1 MLRPPPKHPADF
13 FCYRVSVQPD
23 LARLASLSGDPT
35 RATMLLALMDGRSLP
50 SGELAFSANIA
61 PQTASGHLAKL
72 VDAGLLAVETQGR
85 HRYYRIAKPEVSFAL
100 ETLGELAP
108 PRREPDPP
116 SEEARR
122 FRFARTCYGHLGG
135 ILAVKIVD
143 SMRERRLLRNAGD
156 RACHLTEPGREWL
169 AATGVDI
176 ERRRLRVEGAG
187 RYCLDWTE
195 RRPHLSGPLGRAIF
209 DRTHELGWLARI
221 PGTRALRVTL
231 KGRTEF
237 EKRLGLQV

>member
-1 MLRPPPKHPADF
+1 
-13 FCYRVSVQPD
+13 
-23 LARLASLSGDPT
+23 
-35 RATMLLALMDGRSLP
+35 MLLALMDGRSLP

-61 PQTASGHLAKL
+61 PQTASGHLTKL

-85 HRYYRIAKPEVSFAL
+85 HRYYRIAKPEVSFAI

-108 PRREPDPP
+108 PRPQPEPP

-143 SMRERRLLRNAGD
+143 SMRERRLLRITSD
-156 RACHLTEPGREWL
+156 RQCHLTEPGRAWL
-169 AATGVDI
+169 GTLGVEI
-176 ERRRLRVEGAG
+176 EPDRLRAEGTG

-195 RRPHLSGPLGRAIF
+195 RRPHLSGPLGRVIF
-209 DRTHELGWLARI
+209 NRTHELGWLARI
-221 PGTRALRVTL
+221 PGTRALRITL

-237 EKRLGLQV
+237 EKRLGLRF